1 MFGSSGTY
9 SNASGV
15 SLIMKSYP
23 LGIDNPILVK
33 GVFGSHRWALYW
45 KETMEK
51 IAEFNDQNSAIEYR
65 SYLITNS
72 QTN

>member
-1 MFGSSGTY
+1 M
-9 SNASGV
+9 
-15 SLIMKSYP
+15 MKSYP
-23 LGIDNPILVK
+23 LGVDNPILIK
-33 GVFGSHRWALYW
+33 GVFGSYRWALYW